1 MSLSNQVNETR
12 RLRDLFEV
20 EASKFHDTRL
30 RTLLVSQSEVLSGRG
45 FASPHHTIMLW
56 QYYGAVG
63 SEDVEIL
70 FANVQDSDW
79 KWGLKDAA
87 LSSFAIVEGGAC
99 ELFVRMAKRAGG
111 LFNKAE
117 ALTIKCHV
125 QDEIMQGEQSKHHTA
140 KPVSVT
146 NDNPLAIWINY
157 LLFHLSRTHPGRER
171 AQRIEPDPFSLS
183 LLALDRLADDQV
195 TGKVDRS
202 SRNIADI
209 DFKVA
214 LSFPGER
221 RPYVAKIARVLR
233 EALGPDTVFYDH
245 DYQAQ
250 LARPNMDTLLQDIY
264 RNRSDLVVIF
274 LCAEY
279 AQKEWCGLEWRA
291 IRDIIRTKQDERI
304 MFVRFDDSAVD
315 GVFPIDGYVDARTC
329 EAGQVARYINE
340 RLQQCRKVVEDA

>member
-140 KPVSVT
+140 KPVSSVDT
-146 NDNPLAIWINY
+146 SKPAIDRHFKTGHHERPIKTERFYCTPASGRKSVWI
-157 LLFHLSRTHPGRER
+157 LVRQLRGPHLST
-171 AQRIEPDPFSLS
+171 
-183 LLALDRLADDQV
+183 
-195 TGKVDRS
+195 
-202 SRNIADI
+202 
-209 DFKVA
+209 
-214 LSFPGER
+214 
-221 RPYVAKIARVLR
+221 
-233 EALGPDTVFYDH
+233 
-245 DYQAQ
+245 
-250 LARPNMDTLLQDIY
+250 
-264 RNRSDLVVIF
+264 
-274 LCAEY
+274 CA
-279 AQKEWCGLEWRA
+279 
-291 IRDIIRTKQDERI
+291 
-304 MFVRFDDSAVD
+304 
-315 GVFPIDGYVDARTC
+315 
-329 EAGQVARYINE
+329 
-340 RLQQCRKVVEDA
+340 